1 MGWSTIDSQNDLNNF
16 DQSVCWDDSEVLEY
30 YGKITNESYFPND
43 ISRSGY
49 TNKNI
54 HVFIKSDSNQA
65 PYMEMVLI
73 DCDYLNM
80 YFIEN
85 ISFQGYV
92 DRLKRIEITDKK
104 SSLLMRCSRMIYRF
118 LKEDEI
124 IKGTYFR
131 YADSIT

>member
-92 DRLKRIEITDKK
+92 DRLKRIEITEKK